1 MKAYQLSIH
10 QHQAGVK
17 RRGAGEIMNQT
28 LISSAFAL
36 GLFFSSAV
44 QSAPAATAGTTK
56 AIPINACELLQGSEI
71 SQVIGAPVGAPARD
85 DAGMEPNGSYSSS
98 CVWEIAVA
106 NPTPPAAG
114 APLNGKSFV
123 ILHAMQWPR
132 GSGLAH
138 TFLDS
143 FWVAAADGDI
153 PAAPEPRR
161 FGDGALWWGDGLAVR
176 RYDVSFGISV
186 FFPGSKANHTGVL
199 EAQLAPHILGRIE
212 KREVELDRQRPVG

>member
-1 MKAYQLSIH
+1 MLITES
-10 QHQAGVK
+10 
-17 RRGAGEIMNQT
+17 GAKHHGPGEIMSHAV
-28 LISSAFAL
+28 ISSAFAL
-36 GLFFSSAV
+36 GLLFSSAV
-44 QSAPAATAGTTK
+44 QSAHAATAGTTK
-56 AIPINACELLQGSEI
+56 AVPIDACELLQGSEI
-71 SQVIGAPVGAPARD
+71 SKVIGAPVGAPARD
-85 DAGMEPNGSYSSS
+85 DAGLEPDGSYSSS

-106 NPTPPAAG
+106 NPTPPAEG

-143 FWVAAADGDI
+143 FWVAAANGDI
-153 PAAPEPRR
+153 PNAPESRK

-186 FFPGSKANHTGVL
+186 FFPGSKANHTGSL

-212 KREVELDRQRPVG
+212 TREVELGRQRPGG